1 MIPLNLMQ
9 LVTSVFLCS
18 LTMITSQHSF
28 GILLQAVQM
37 LNKLWGRLVGLD
49 LAPYD
54 LGRQRDGNGYQYNK
68 SLKRIE

>member
-1 MIPLNLMQ
+1 
-9 LVTSVFLCS
+9 
-18 LTMITSQHSF
+18 
-28 GILLQAVQM
+28 M